1 MSLKCKEN
9 WIFVFWSFPFVEWG
23 EAPKIWAKVVYDYTQ
38 KLELLCHKMLVLP
51 EFVKSISV
59 LWNEI

>member
-1 MSLKCKEN
+1 M
-9 WIFVFWSFPFVEWG
+9 G

-38 KLELLCHKMLVLP
+38 KLELLCRKMLVLP